1 MEHHGFKFINSE
13 STTRELATLLYT
25 TPSLLLQHPTA
36 SVATVPCPGLP
47 GPAPSQAPQSTHR
60 EDGGEE
66 RGHADRDERPD
77 EEKGSAGVGDPAAVH
92 HIYAARTRNGFTPKL
107 RAELLKKV
115 KPLEAAEC
123 PFANLPEQHAGRWGA
138 GLPNPNGVHLA
149 RYLVTGKENEVAE
162 LWQLRRF
169 AAEDIVDA
177 FRRVHV
183 IAAATKCR
191 NLFFHVSLRCRQG
204 ERLDR
209 SHWPEAV

>member
-92 HIYAARTRNGFTPKL
+92 HTLPHHVEDGDAQRKERSEEHDDVSRSPLGEHQCSVQPDDTDGHSSEVYGRSRQPPADDVVRQ
-107 RAELLKKV
+107 V
-115 KPLEAAEC
+115 KRHEEDR
-123 PFANLPEQHAGRWGA
+123 EQ
-138 GLPNPNGVHLA
+138 
-149 RYLVTGKENEVAE
+149 
-162 LWQLRRF
+162 RR
-169 AAEDIVDA
+169 D
-177 FRRVHV
+177 
-183 IAAATKCR
+183 
-191 NLFFHVSLRCRQG
+191 G
-204 ERLDR
+204 
-209 SHWPEAV
+209 